1 VLIATTAYRYNGRLH
16 DRSAQLASIRSQL
29 PGLAAT
35 VLVPPAGG
43 DGCDGTTAGTAPGTV
58 IRWAELLAEPAA
70 LDFEQVGFEH
80 PLWVLY
86 SSGTTGLPKPIV
98 HGHGGILLEH
108 LKHIA
113 LHLDVRA
120 GDRLFWFTTTGWMM
134 WNLVVGGL
142 LVGATVLLY
151 DGSPGWPDLSSL
163 WRFAAETGM
172 THFGTS
178 AAYVAACMKAGI
190 HPAAEY
196 DLSALRAVG
205 STGSPLSPEG
215 FEWLR
220 DRVGPEVPVGS
231 MSGGTDVCTAFV
243 GACPTLPVY
252 SGEIQCRSLGA
263 KVESFDPEGNPLIE
277 EVGELVV
284 TEPLPSM
291 PVMFWNDPDGRRLHD
306 SYFDTYQGVWRH
318 GDWLRITKRGGCVIS
333 GRSDSTL
340 NRGGVRM
347 GTAEF
352 YRVIERFDEV
362 TDALVVDADSPDGGR
377 LLLFVVLR
385 EGVELDEAL
394 SDRLRAAVREELSPR
409 HVPNEIH
416 AVPGVPRT
424 LSGKKLEVPIK
435 RILAGTPR

>member
-1 VLIATTAYRYNGRLH
+1 
-16 DRSAQLASIRSQL
+16 
-29 PGLAAT
+29 
-35 VLVPPAGG
+35 
-43 DGCDGTTAGTAPGTV
+43 
-58 IRWAELLAEPAA
+58 
-70 LDFEQVGFEH
+70 
-80 PLWVLY
+80 LWVLY

-424 LSGKKLEVPIK
+424 LSGKKIEVPIK
-435 RILAGTPR
+435 RILAGTPRSTAVSEGALANPEALDAILAAARPGQPA